1 NIINLTDIDKKDK
14 EILALL
20 MQNKFD
26 NVIINNNDIC
36 FENINKYLQLV
47 KPIDIDVKYL
57 KRVGGS
63 KDGGYVMFTPPPHNV
78 FNVENK
84 ENGNKP
90 MNGKPP
96 IAVSLGVSNYSPWD
110 LEMANMGYKVLQYDG
125 SIDKGPY
132 SHSNILFFKKYVGV
146 VSKDNVISINDIL
159 SEFDFCEDCHNILQ
173 IDIENA
179 EWEIFDK
186 IDMGLLSK
194 YFAQIIFEFHKCY
207 PDNYELSQKKINIL
221 SKINKYYQ
229 SIHAHHPNG
238 GLNYY
243 CRGIFFSD
251 LIEVSYLRKD
261 LLPNF
266 TNFRSYGNL
275 KNLDFPNNPTRP
287 DLPIR
292 F

>member
-1 NIINLTDIDKKDK
+1 M
-14 EILALL
+14 E
-20 MQNKFD
+20 
-26 NVIINNNDIC
+26 
-36 FENINKYLQLV
+36 
-47 KPIDIDVKYL
+47 
-57 KRVGGS
+57 
-63 KDGGYVMFTPPPHNV
+63 VMLCSPPPQV
-78 FNVENK
+78 FSFAIENK
-84 ENGNKP
+84 ENDTVS
-90 MNGKPP
+90 MNTRIP

-132 SHSNILFFKKYVGV
+132 NHSNILFFKKYVGI
-146 VSKDNVISINDIL
+146 VSKGDVISINDIL
-159 SEFDFCEDCHNILQ
+159 SEFDFCESCHNILQ

-179 EWEIFDK
+179 EWDIFDK
-186 IDMGLLSK
+186 IDIGLLSK

-207 PDNYELSQKKINIL
+207 PDNYELSQKKMNIL

-266 TNFRSYGNL
+266 TDFRSCGNL